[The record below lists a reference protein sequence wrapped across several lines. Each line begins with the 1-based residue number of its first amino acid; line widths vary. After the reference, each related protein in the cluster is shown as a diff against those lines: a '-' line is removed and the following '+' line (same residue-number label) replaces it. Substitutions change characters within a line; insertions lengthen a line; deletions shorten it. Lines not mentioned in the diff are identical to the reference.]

1 MTNRSLRY
9 LPEVD
14 LNFCIKGPSLSK
26 VAGTNELGSLIALA
40 NLHKRYDAW
49 LQSRL
54 IRIFG
59 RSSAEDIAQQTWL
72 AIARSDAAMA
82 VQNPK
87 AFLLTVARNAAYDDV
102 RKGRRVSAADD
113 LEIGS
118 LSVPDDQLEAVFLR
132 QVILSLPQPLRDVF
146 VLSRFGG
153 LTNAQIAEH
162 LGIRPKTVEWRM
174 TKALAHCAA
183 QYRR

>member
-1 MTNRSLRY
+1 M
-9 LPEVD
+9 
-14 LNFCIKGPSLSK
+14 NFCIKGPSLSK

-54 IRIFG
+54 IGIFG

-72 AIARSDAAMA
+72 AIARSDAAMS

-113 LEIGS
+113 IEIGS

-162 LGIRPKTVEWRM
+162 LGITPKTVEWRM